1 MSTPIPP
8 PLRAAAGLAALTI
21 DAARKVPQQLVGLPV
36 LAVST
41 ALQASLK
48 AQQTYAGLIARGDE
62 VLGQLRRRDDAP
74 WARFDDDEPAGARPR
89 SAFDATPEPT
99 EAADGVA
106 DALAAEDLD
115 RRADRGEAA
124 EEAALVEEVDR
135 DLDPDADADV
145 VAAWPG
151 GRPRPR
157 PDADADVLALAEAR
171 AEQAEADAENVL
183 GETEEDEVAAAD
195 AAFAD
200 AGLTV
205 IDLDVDPAG
214 ADRPNGR
221 PEGSGTEPGTD
232 MPADGMALAADA
244 AAAGAA
250 LAADI
255 AVGGPGG
262 APVAGYDDLSIPQ
275 LRGRLRGLS
284 AEQVEAL
291 VGYERATRARPPYL
305 TMLENRLTTL
315 RSRCDQ
321 PDQPRVPVAGPH
333 GGDEDRR
340 VGGPARRGLGRGAGH
355 PAEPAR
361 QRDRVPHPA
370 RPGRGRVGVGD
381 LPRRRARRGRADRGR
396 AGGDPGPAGLLRR
409 PGHADPAG
417 DRGAPGRRR
426 RAAGPAGAAQADP
439 VRRGAVRAGAQ
450 AAAAVPADEGRPGHR
465 AGVGGRAGRAG
476 ERPAALAGGR
486 VPGRGGAGAGPDR
499 GAGDRRRAAPARPR
513 PRTST

>member
-1 MSTPIPP
+1 MGQAVSMSTPIPP

-62 VLGQLRRRDDAP
+62 VLGQLRRREDAP
-74 WARFDDDEPAGARPR
+74 WARFDDEEPAGARPP
-89 SAFDATPEPT
+89 SAFDAAPDPAEAAAGVAEAVEGVA

-106 DALAAEDLD
+106 DALAAEDL
-115 RRADRGEAA
+115 ADALTAAAA
-124 EEAALVEEVDR
+124 EEAALVEEVER
-135 DLDPDADADV
+135 DLDPDRDADV
-145 VAAWPG
+145 VEP
-151 GRPRPR
+151 
-157 PDADADVLALAEAR
+157 AEAI
-171 AEQAEADAENVL
+171 AEQAEADTENVL

-205 IDLDVDPAG
+205 VDLDVDAVA

-262 APVAGYDDLSIPQ
+262 PPVAGYDDLSIPQ

-291 VGYERATRARPPYL
+291 LAYERATLARSPYL

-315 RSRCDQ
+315 RSR
-321 PDQPRVPVAGPH
+321 
-333 GGDEDRR
+333 
-340 VGGPARRGLGRGAGH
+340 
-355 PAEPAR
+355 
-361 QRDRVPHPA
+361 
-370 RPGRGRVGVGD
+370 
-381 LPRRRARRGRADRGR
+381 
-396 AGGDPGPAGLLRR
+396 
-409 PGHADPAG
+409 
-417 DRGAPGRRR
+417 
-426 RAAGPAGAAQADP
+426 
-439 VRRGAVRAGAQ
+439 
-450 AAAAVPADEGRPGHR
+450 
-465 AGVGGRAGRAG
+465 
-476 ERPAALAGGR
+476 
-486 VPGRGGAGAGPDR
+486 
-499 GAGDRRRAAPARPR
+499 
-513 PRTST
+513 

>member
-62 VLGQLRRRDDAP
+62 VLGQLRRREDAP
-74 WARFDDDEPAGARPR
+74 WARFDDDEPAGARPP
-89 SAFDATPEPT
+89 SAFDAAPDPT
-99 EAADGVA
+99 EAADGVAEAADGVA
-106 DALAAEDLD
+106 DALAAEDL
-115 RRADRGEAA
+115 ADALTAESV
-124 EEAALVEEVDR
+124 EEAALVEEVER
-135 DLDPDADADV
+135 DLDPDRDADV
-145 VAAWPG
+145 VE
-151 GRPRPR
+151 
-157 PDADADVLALAEAR
+157 LAEAR
-171 AEQAEADAENVL
+171 AEQAEADTENVL
-183 GETEEDEVAAAD
+183 GEIEEDEVAAAD

-205 IDLDVDPAG
+205 VELDVDAAA

-262 APVAGYDDLSIPQ
+262 PPVAGYDDLSIPQ

-284 AEQVEAL
+284 AEQIEAL
-291 VGYERATRARPPYL
+291 LAYERATRARPPYL

-315 RSRCDQ
+315 RSR
-321 PDQPRVPVAGPH
+321 
-333 GGDEDRR
+333 
-340 VGGPARRGLGRGAGH
+340 
-355 PAEPAR
+355 
-361 QRDRVPHPA
+361 
-370 RPGRGRVGVGD
+370 
-381 LPRRRARRGRADRGR
+381 
-396 AGGDPGPAGLLRR
+396 
-409 PGHADPAG
+409 
-417 DRGAPGRRR
+417 
-426 RAAGPAGAAQADP
+426 
-439 VRRGAVRAGAQ
+439 
-450 AAAAVPADEGRPGHR
+450 
-465 AGVGGRAGRAG
+465 
-476 ERPAALAGGR
+476 
-486 VPGRGGAGAGPDR
+486 
-499 GAGDRRRAAPARPR
+499 
-513 PRTST
+513 

>member
-62 VLGQLRRRDDAP
+62 VLGQLRRREDAP
-74 WARFDDDEPAGARPR
+74 WARFDDDEPAGARPP
-89 SAFDATPEPT
+89 SAFDAAPDPAEAADGVTEAAAGVAEAVEGVA

-106 DALAAEDLD
+106 DALAAEDL
-115 RRADRGEAA
+115 ADALTAAAA
-124 EEAALVEEVDR
+124 EEAALVEEVER
-135 DLDPDADADV
+135 DLDPDRDADV
-145 VAAWPG
+145 VE
-151 GRPRPR
+151 
-157 PDADADVLALAEAR
+157 LAEAR
-171 AEQAEADAENVL
+171 AEQAEADTENVL
-183 GETEEDEVAAAD
+183 GEIEEDEVAAAD

-205 IDLDVDPAG
+205 VDLDVDAAA

-262 APVAGYDDLSIPQ
+262 PPVAGYDDLSIPQ

-284 AEQVEAL
+284 AEQIEAL
-291 VGYERATRARPPYL
+291 LAYERATRARPPYL

-315 RSRCDQ
+315 RSR
-321 PDQPRVPVAGPH
+321 
-333 GGDEDRR
+333 
-340 VGGPARRGLGRGAGH
+340 
-355 PAEPAR
+355 
-361 QRDRVPHPA
+361 
-370 RPGRGRVGVGD
+370 
-381 LPRRRARRGRADRGR
+381 
-396 AGGDPGPAGLLRR
+396 
-409 PGHADPAG
+409 
-417 DRGAPGRRR
+417 
-426 RAAGPAGAAQADP
+426 
-439 VRRGAVRAGAQ
+439 
-450 AAAAVPADEGRPGHR
+450 
-465 AGVGGRAGRAG
+465 
-476 ERPAALAGGR
+476 
-486 VPGRGGAGAGPDR
+486 
-499 GAGDRRRAAPARPR
+499 
-513 PRTST
+513 

>member
-62 VLGQLRRRDDAP
+62 VLGQLRRREDAP
-74 WARFDDDEPAGARPR
+74 WARFDDDEPAGARPP
-89 SAFDATPEPT
+89 SAFDAAPDPT
-99 EAADGVA
+99 EAADGVAEAADGVA
-106 DALAAEDLD
+106 DALAAEDL
-115 RRADRGEAA
+115 ADALTAAAA
-124 EEAALVEEVDR
+124 EEAELVEKVER
-135 DLDPDADADV
+135 DLDPDRDADV
-145 VAAWPG
+145 VE
-151 GRPRPR
+151 
-157 PDADADVLALAEAR
+157 LAEAR
-171 AEQAEADAENVL
+171 AEQAEADTENVL
-183 GETEEDEVAAAD
+183 GEIEEDEVAAAD

-205 IDLDVDPAG
+205 VDLDVDAAA

-262 APVAGYDDLSIPQ
+262 PPVAGYDDLSIPQ

-284 AEQVEAL
+284 AEQIEAL
-291 VGYERATRARPPYL
+291 LAYERATRARPPYL

-315 RSRCDQ
+315 RSR
-321 PDQPRVPVAGPH
+321 
-333 GGDEDRR
+333 
-340 VGGPARRGLGRGAGH
+340 
-355 PAEPAR
+355 
-361 QRDRVPHPA
+361 
-370 RPGRGRVGVGD
+370 
-381 LPRRRARRGRADRGR
+381 
-396 AGGDPGPAGLLRR
+396 
-409 PGHADPAG
+409 
-417 DRGAPGRRR
+417 
-426 RAAGPAGAAQADP
+426 
-439 VRRGAVRAGAQ
+439 
-450 AAAAVPADEGRPGHR
+450 
-465 AGVGGRAGRAG
+465 
-476 ERPAALAGGR
+476 
-486 VPGRGGAGAGPDR
+486 
-499 GAGDRRRAAPARPR
+499 
-513 PRTST
+513 

>member
-62 VLGQLRRRDDAP
+62 VLGQLRRREDAP
-74 WARFDDDEPAGARPR
+74 WARFDDEEPAGARPP
-89 SAFDATPEPT
+89 SAFDAAPDPT
-99 EAADGVA
+99 EAADGVAEAADGVA
-106 DALAAEDLD
+106 DALAAEDL
-115 RRADRGEAA
+115 ADALTAESV
-124 EEAALVEEVDR
+124 EEAALVEEVEL
-135 DLDPDADADV
+135 DLDPDRDADV
-145 VAAWPG
+145 VE
-151 GRPRPR
+151 
-157 PDADADVLALAEAR
+157 LAEAR
-171 AEQAEADAENVL
+171 AEQAEADTENVL
-183 GETEEDEVAAAD
+183 GEIEEDEVAAAD

-205 IDLDVDPAG
+205 VDLDVDAAA

-262 APVAGYDDLSIPQ
+262 PPVAGYDDLSIPQ

-284 AEQVEAL
+284 AEQIEAL
-291 VGYERATRARPPYL
+291 LAYERATRARPPYL

-315 RSRCDQ
+315 RSR
-321 PDQPRVPVAGPH
+321 
-333 GGDEDRR
+333 
-340 VGGPARRGLGRGAGH
+340 
-355 PAEPAR
+355 
-361 QRDRVPHPA
+361 
-370 RPGRGRVGVGD
+370 
-381 LPRRRARRGRADRGR
+381 
-396 AGGDPGPAGLLRR
+396 
-409 PGHADPAG
+409 
-417 DRGAPGRRR
+417 
-426 RAAGPAGAAQADP
+426 
-439 VRRGAVRAGAQ
+439 
-450 AAAAVPADEGRPGHR
+450 
-465 AGVGGRAGRAG
+465 
-476 ERPAALAGGR
+476 
-486 VPGRGGAGAGPDR
+486 
-499 GAGDRRRAAPARPR
+499 
-513 PRTST
+513 